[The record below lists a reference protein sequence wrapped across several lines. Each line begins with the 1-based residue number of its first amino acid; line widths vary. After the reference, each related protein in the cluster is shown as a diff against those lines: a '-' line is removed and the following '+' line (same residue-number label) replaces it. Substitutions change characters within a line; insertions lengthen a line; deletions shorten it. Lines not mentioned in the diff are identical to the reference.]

1 MPFCLRNSNQ
11 TFQRLMDN
19 LMQYFDF
26 LFDFY
31 LDNILRQVEMKKNTD
46 DILVCDSILNDN
58 F

>member
-1 MPFCLRNSNQ
+1 MSFCLRNSNQ

-26 LFDFY
+26 LFVY